1 MTSWWH
7 DQAGRFPLLT
17 AAEEITLGQQVQRW
31 LNHPDPVPPAVR
43 RRGQRARDRF
53 IHCNLRLV
61 LSCADRYRSVPPS
74 LHDDMVQ
81 AGNIGLMRA
90 VEKFDP
96 ARGYKFSTYAYW
108 WIRQGING
116 FLQRDGRA
124 IRLPTTHSAQYSRL
138 ATAAESLN
146 VTLGRAPTRDEVA
159 SESGLTVETIERVLA
174 RPILTASLDS
184 PNPRCDGALLGDALP
199 AAGVDL
205 LEQVATVDEHD
216 RLLAAIAQ
224 LDPIAQRIITDQ
236 FLSPHPTSQQQL
248 AKLENISRD
257 QVRSVINRSLQ
268 RLRLI
273 LRGSPTPAPPQPKPL
288 TFGAQI
294 PLPLGL
300 D

>member
-43 RRGQRARDRF
+43 RRGKRARDRF

-61 LSCADRYRSVPPS
+61 LSCADRYRSVPPA

-108 WIRQGING
+108 WIRQGINA
-116 FLQRDGRA
+116 FLQRDGRT
-124 IRLPTTHSAQYSRL
+124 IRLPTTHSAQYAKL
-138 ATAAESLN
+138 ANATSSLN
-146 VTLGRAPTRDEVA
+146 ITLGRLPTRDEIA

-184 PNPRCDGALLGDALP
+184 PNSRCDGALLGDALP

-216 RLLAAIAQ
+216 RLLVAIAQ
-224 LDPIAQRIITDQ
+224 LEPIAQRIITDQ
-236 FLSPHPTSQQQL
+236 FLSPHPSSQQQL
-248 AKLENISRD
+248 GKQEGISRE
-257 QVRSVINRSLQ
+257 QVRSVINRSLH
-268 RLRLI
+268 RLRQI
-273 LRGSPTPAPPQPKPL
+273 LRGSPVPAPPRPEQL
-288 TFGAQI
+288 TYGPQI
-294 PLPLGL
+294 SLPLGL